1 MCFFVSRA
9 NDLVHHAEMDLKEKR
24 RGGKKKKKKRETAH
38 LRMFAVTV
46 SAAKEEWK
54 TEVRLCNWLSKQN
67 DLYLVGDKMN

>member
-1 MCFFVSRA
+1 MCYFVSRA

-46 SAAKEEWK
+46 SVQRRMENGGS
-54 TEVRLCNWLSKQN
+54 V
-67 DLYLVGDKMN
+67 M

>member
-1 MCFFVSRA
+1 MCYFVSRA

-46 SAAKEEWK
+46 SAAKK
-54 TEVRLCNWLSKQN
+54 NGKRRFGYVTGCQNKMTSIWLEIK
-67 DLYLVGDKMN
+67 